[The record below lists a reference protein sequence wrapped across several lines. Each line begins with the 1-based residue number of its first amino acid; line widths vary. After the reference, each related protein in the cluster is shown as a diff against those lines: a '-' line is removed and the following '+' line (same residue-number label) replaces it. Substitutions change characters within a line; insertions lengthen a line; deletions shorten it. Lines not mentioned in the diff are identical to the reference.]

1 VHTLWRGKNVQK
13 THNYNTI
20 RPTGG
25 NLIHIVLRITLFCE
39 KTRAPITE
47 GWTFVSTD
55 ASEISVKKIFLFS
68 NPIKKHLSENDFN
81 KIMQNFVFFQM
92 LSFGFEEFF

>member
-1 VHTLWRGKNVQK
+1 
-13 THNYNTI
+13 
-20 RPTGG
+20 
-25 NLIHIVLRITLFCE
+25 
-39 KTRAPITE
+39 
-47 GWTFVSTD
+47 VSTD